1 MCIRDSDNCG
11 PVHFEVR
18 RMDPGPCGTTTFKT
32 EQEFCCADVS
42 ATVPVR
48 VVLRVIDAA
57 GNSSECMIDAFIQDK
72 LPPKITCPK
81 NVAVICGTDLSNLN
95 VFGCLLYTSLLL
107 RL

>member
-1 MCIRDSDNCG
+1 MSAKTVISLGSNGKAIVPASVFDDRSHDNCG

-18 RMDPGPCGTTTFKT
+18 RMDPGPCGTNTFKT

-42 ATVPVR
+42 ATVPVV
-48 VVLRVIDAA
+48 VVLRVIDAS

-81 NVAVICGTDLSNLN
+81 M
-95 VFGCLLYTSLLL
+95 
-107 RL
+107 